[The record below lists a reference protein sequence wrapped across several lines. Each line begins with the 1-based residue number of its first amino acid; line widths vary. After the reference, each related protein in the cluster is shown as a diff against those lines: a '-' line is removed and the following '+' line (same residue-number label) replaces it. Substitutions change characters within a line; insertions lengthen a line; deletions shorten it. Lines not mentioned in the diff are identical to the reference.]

1 MTDFNLHLTGDIH
14 AITAA
19 NNLLAA
25 AIDTRLF
32 HESNIKKDD
41 TIFNRLCPKRGGKR
55 KFSNVM
61 LRRLKKLGMLG
72 HSHTQP
78 LFGALVLTCFLLPWV
93 QASTRLTRMT

>member
-72 HSHTQP
+72 HNHTQP
-78 LFGALVLTCFLLPWV
+78 LFGALFLTCFLLPCDDRH
-93 QASTRLTRMT
+93 QQD